1 MKPIAIAFFLAAAV
15 FSGGCGSGGGTATP
29 PAPPGPVAPPPPP
42 PEPTFEERLADLAA
56 HDPNGCRAKTPGF
69 EALGGWLK
77 DSEREIGD
85 SRVWIRDTGGLDA
98 PVEQSH
104 GARVKGSFDDC
115 AVREI
120 ARYLN
125 DSGSAYNV
133 TDIKGLLADEDESPG
148 QDMLISASFGFSG
161 VSFHD
166 EPLDWFNL
174 LNHDE
179 DAEYNLML
187 VLALGNDNGNPT
199 NLLDEGEYAVS
210 LTEALKSK
218 ENRDNALW
226 IVVGGYTGTFGDA
239 NDAPSYSESST
250 CGKAEELCLFAPWTT
265 PYSENLTAC
274 DGGGCGGTSHATPQ
288 VAAALDTVWAV
299 WPNMKVLDLRNLAF
313 ECAKNMAVEGAEG
326 TTRRTYSYLNNPE
339 SEFTSFTNS
348 TWGHGILSL
357 TCLFTPNGGLQNPVT
372 GDPISGGIYGPVAG
386 PVTGASITGFDYTGR
401 NFGYG
406 FARPLARPNYALA
419 ATANLRPAQAISRPG
434 RPMAG
439 AAAFSG
445 SLWRSGAFGVDLTA
459 AGNAIGAAAGW
470 QAGNWTLRG
479 GLALQ
484 PEGAGSL
491 TGSRAFRAPATASA
505 AITAAYAKGLRG
517 GFSVH
522 LQADHW
528 RTLAAQ
534 GRSLWEN
541 AELTESR
548 ISAGLARRA
557 GDHEVALQAVW
568 QSGVRGA
575 LRVAGRD
582 WRLAGI
588 RESGV
593 WLTWR
598 KN

>member
-1 MKPIAIAFFLAAAV
+1 MKNRSVSAVLSIVCLASAMTLA
-15 FSGGCGSGGGTATP
+15 GCGSSGGTATP

-56 HDPNGCRAKTPGF
+56 HDPNGCREETPGF

-77 DSEREIGD
+77 DDGRELSK
-85 SRVWIRDTGGLDA
+85 SRVWVGDNGALDD
-98 PVEQSH
+98 PSSH
-104 GARVKGSFDDC
+104 GAAVWEAFTAC
-115 AVREI
+115 ALRSTEDQYAAGEPLPADQGGGLRPTVYDEAEKDGRDLIVSRSSGPDYEDIELPEPRSDLFVRKPYLNGKRTDGQRMLEI
-120 ARYLN
+120 VGLGN
-125 DSGSAYNV
+125 DSGRRTGWVQRGDFQKA
-133 TDIKGLLADEDESPG
+133 
-148 QDMLISASFGFSG
+148 
-161 VSFHD
+161 
-166 EPLDWFNL
+166 
-174 LNHDE
+174 
-179 DAEYNLML
+179 
-187 VLALGNDNGNPT
+187 
-199 NLLDEGEYAVS
+199 LDEAE
-210 LTEALKSK
+210 T
-218 ENRDNALW
+218 ALW
-226 IVVGGYTGTFGDA
+226 IVVGGYTGTGENREPASGSSVCGEPGEERGDA
-239 NDAPSYSESST
+239 GA
-250 CGKAEELCLFAPWTT
+250 LCLFAPWSG
-265 PYSENLTAC
+265 P
-274 DGGGCGGTSHATPQ
+274 GGSGTSIATPQ
-288 VAAALDTVWAV
+288 VSAALDAVWAV
-299 WPNMKVLDLRNLAF
+299 WPNMDVLDLRNLAF
-313 ECAKNMAVEGAEG
+313 DCAENMTAEGAES
-326 TTRRTYSYLNNPE
+326 TTRTYSYLNGN
-339 SEFTSFTNS
+339 EFTSDTNS

-357 TCLFTPNGGLQNPVT
+357 TCLFTANGGLQNPVT

-386 PVTGASITGFDYTGR
+386 PVTGATITGFDYTGR
-401 NFGYG
+401 DFGYG
-406 FARPLARPNYALA
+406 FARPAARPNYALA
-419 ATANLRPAQAISRPG
+419 ATANLRSAQAISRPG
-434 RPMAG
+434 SPTAG

-479 GLALQ
+479 GLAFQ

-557 GDHEVALQAVW
+557 GRHEVALQAVW

-582 WRLAGI
+582 WRLAGV

-593 WLTWR
+593 WLTWGYR
-598 KN
+598 